1 MENIHYPR
9 LDRRKQAKV
18 SMKVMRPFVEIN
30 RERQKI
36 NKNNF
41 KGCPKLAS
49 LILTI
54 LYHLKKYLF
63 IIL

>member
-18 SMKVMRPFVEIN
+18 SKKVMRPFVEIN

-41 KGCPKLAS
+41 KGCPKL
-49 LILTI
+49 
-54 LYHLKKYLF
+54 
-63 IIL
+63 II